1 MTISEA
7 TAAPPVRSER
17 LIFRPQQDC
26 ALIYHAGT
34 DQLYTMQ
41 PLGVEI
47 LKLCD
52 GARSVRQIAAEALGD
67 EPESALDREAI
78 VSRFLHELERRQLV
92 TWAGRP

>member
-7 TAAPPVRSER
+7 TATPPVRSER
-17 LIFRPQQDC
+17 LIFRPQEDC

-47 LKLCD
+47 LNLCD

-67 EPESALDREAI
+67 KPEPAVDREAI
-78 VSRFLHELERRQLV
+78 VRRFLHELEQRQLI